1 MLDKAQLCDKLH
13 EIYPEIGECNI
24 DLNVNWDNERNV
36 WAVDF
41 TKNGDKIRH
50 YLESE
55 DADLCMD
62 REQCMNL
69 GIEFGQ
75 FL

>member
-1 MLDKAQLCDKLH
+1 MYNKAELCDKLH
-13 EIYPEIGECNI
+13 EIYPEIGECDI
-24 DLNVNWDNERNV
+24 GLDVHWDDKKQA

-41 TKNGDKIRH
+41 TKKGQTIRH
-50 YLESE
+50 YLEKK
-55 DADLCMD
+55 DADLCLD
-62 REQCMNL
+62 RAQCVNL